1 MCIEYSFTAVVDAY
15 NTVQCV
21 AKNITRQTLPFLRN
35 DLTLHL
41 NIFTIIYKV
50 CFINFM
56 YLMKIMLTCVE
67 LQKL

>member
-1 MCIEYSFTAVVDAY
+1 MCIEYSFTAVVDVY

-21 AKNITRQTLPFLRN
+21 AKTIRCQTVSFLIN
-35 DLTLHL
+35 DFMLHL
-41 NIFTIIYKV
+41 EIFTIIYKV